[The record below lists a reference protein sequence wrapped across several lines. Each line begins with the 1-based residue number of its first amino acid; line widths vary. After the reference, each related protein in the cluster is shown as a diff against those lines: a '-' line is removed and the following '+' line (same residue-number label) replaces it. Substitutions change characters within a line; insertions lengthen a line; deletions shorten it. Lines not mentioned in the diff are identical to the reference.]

1 MIGLMLE
8 VPGEPAPVRHY
19 YAVGQD
25 DRSRAEWAAID
36 AASGVGKL
44 IMSPYGGA
52 EPVEAIAE
60 VPAKVAGQMGL
71 REGQVRALGDKWPRR
86 WLGSIKAST
95 HE

>member
-8 VPGEPAPVRHY
+8 VAGEPAAVRHY
-19 YAVGQD
+19 YAVGQED
-25 DRSRAEWAAID
+25 QSRAEWAAID

-44 IMSPYGGA
+44 AMSPVGGA

-60 VPAKVAGQMGL
+60 VPAKIAQRMGL
-71 REGQVRALGDKWPRR
+71 RDGQVRALGDKWPRR
-86 WLGSIKAST
+86 WLGSIKTSV